1 MLFKGSKLCFGKF
14 SAEVLAKKFKTPLYV
29 YEAETIR
36 RQYFKL
42 AQNIPYEK
50 LGIHYACK
58 ANTNISILRLIR
70 KLGAKAETVS
80 RGEIELALK
89 AGFKTKDIIYTSTSV
104 SREELAFVIKNKISI
119 NLDSLSQIELYGKM
133 NPGAKAGIRINHG
146 LGGGHHSHVITGGEM
161 SKFGIPVEQLSVARK
176 LARKHKLKIVRL
188 HQHIGSNVLDEKI
201 LMQAFDKLLETARTF
216 PELEALDFGG
226 GFGVAY
232 SRKDREF
239 NPKRY
244 GAAAAK
250 KMKKFCGEY
259 GRELQMI
266 LEPGR
271 FLVAESG
278 TLLAT
283 VTEIK
288 QNPTRTFVGIDT
300 GFNHLIRPILYGSYH
315 EIINATQRQGPK
327 IKVDIVG
334 NICESGDVF
343 GRDRIITPTKTGDI
357 LAIQNTG
364 AYGYA
369 MASHFNSR
377 SLPTEILIDRGRVFK
392 I

>member
-1 MLFKGSKLCFGKF
+1 MQIKKGELFFSKF
-14 SAEVLAKKFKTPLYV
+14 SAKTLAVKFKTPVYV

-36 RQYFKL
+36 QQYFKL
-42 AQNIPYEK
+42 VKNVSYKK
-50 LGIHYACK
+50 LDIHYACK
-58 ANTNISILRLIR
+58 ANTNVSILKLIR
-70 KLGAKAETVS
+70 ALGAKAETVS

-89 AGFKTKDIIYTSTSV
+89 AGFKPKDIIYTSTSV
-104 SREELAFVIKNKISI
+104 SREELSFVIKNNISV

-133 NPGAKAGIRINHG
+133 NKGGKVGIRINHG
-146 LGGGHHSHVITGGEM
+146 LGAGHHSHVITGGEM
-161 SKFGIPVEQLSVARK
+161 SKFGIPIEHMGQAQK
-176 LARKHKLKIVRL
+176 LAKKHKLKITRL

-201 LMQAFDKLLETARTF
+201 LIQAFDKLLETARAF
-216 PELEALDFGG
+216 PDLEALDFGG

-232 SRKDREF
+232 S
-239 NPKRY
+239 PKEKGPDLKVY
-244 GAAAAK
+244 GTAVAK
-250 KMKKFCGEY
+250 KMKKFCKEY
-259 GRELQMI
+259 GKELTMV

-271 FLVAESG
+271 LLVAEAG

-283 VTEIK
+283 ATEIK
-288 QNPTRTFVGIDT
+288 QNPTRTFIGVDT

-315 EIINATQRQGPK
+315 EIINTKKRPGAGMTA
-327 IKVDIVG
+327 DIVG

-343 GRDRIITPTKTGDI
+343 GRNRKITPTKTGDI
-357 LAIQNTG
+357 LAIRNAG

-377 SLPTEILIDRGRVFK
+377 PLPLEILIDQGKVFK